1 MCEGVF
7 GPRKENNN
15 LKSPCWTFRS
25 RPDAPGWLY
34 LPGTYQP
41 LSRNLPPPTSARDL
55 TPPAQLQMPS
65 QLKNT
70 QNIPPNVSL
79 IASTNLPLN
88 MKSPWSL
95 FCTQSG
101 LWPTVTPPCLNKG
114 NLPPLRLS
122 LLLFCLSLNY
132 TLRCV
137 CPTSQDGISKANLFY
152 SSSFRL
158 FPKSLLSPV
167 LLSSASGITPFQ
179 LF

>member
-1 MCEGVF
+1 M
-7 GPRKENNN
+7 
-15 LKSPCWTFRS
+15 
-25 RPDAPGWLY
+25 
-34 LPGTYQP
+34 LPACCIYTWD
-41 LSRNLPPPTSARDL
+41 LSHPAQNLPPPV
-55 TPPAQLQMPS
+55 QLQMPS
-65 QLKNT
+65 QPKIT
-70 QNIPPNVSL
+70 QNVSRTNISL